1 MGPDKEPITG
11 EYYIELSDG
20 KRTKISGIQIF
31 DFEDLK
37 DNKKCTI
44 NFRDS
49 YSFSI
54 NISSKYHMSQ
64 KKFKKWLMGRG
75 VSRNDADYLCF
86 SVGLFK
92 GSISYKQ
99 IYLSQL
105 FNPRVTFTD
114 IIKEIWTYE
123 GVAK

>member
-1 MGPDKEPITG
+1 MGPDNEFI
-11 EYYIELSDG
+11 ESEMYIELSDG
-20 KRTKISGIQIF
+20 HRTKISGIQIL
-31 DFEDLK
+31 DFRDLK
-37 DNKKCTI
+37 DNKKCTL

-54 NISSKYHMSQ
+54 DISSKYRMSQ
-64 KKFKKWLMGRG
+64 KKFKKWLMGNG

-92 GSISYKQ
+92 GSASYKK

-105 FNPRVTFTD
+105 FNPRVTFTN
-114 IIKEIWTYE
+114 IIKEIWTY
-123 GVAK
+123 GGAAK